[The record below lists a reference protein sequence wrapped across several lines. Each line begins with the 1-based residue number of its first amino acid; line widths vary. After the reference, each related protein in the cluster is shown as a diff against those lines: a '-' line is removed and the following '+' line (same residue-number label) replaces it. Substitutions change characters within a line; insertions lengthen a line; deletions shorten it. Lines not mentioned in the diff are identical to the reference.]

1 MKKFSCAA
9 VVAVALVLSGCSN
22 ILSGLHESVHS
33 IGTVSLRLD
42 MSASSLSTSSVMQ
55 PDLRPDES
63 LTISEFTLVG
73 TGPGGARVER
83 EFARTA
89 AVDALRLA
97 PGEWNFTVEA
107 KNDRGT
113 VLGTG
118 SSPLTVRGGQS
129 SSLSITVRDLEEKG
143 TLGFNFKSGN
153 TEEKVDLAD
162 LEDFRVKYQRAPVT
176 TDEGWE
182 ELAITEEGDYHVSK
196 ELDPGTYEIRII
208 SGSNAEL
215 SHFSARIVSN
225 IVTSGS
231 ARISK
236 DDLPGKVA
244 IEVEDNTTGPADP
257 GDGTIG
263 GGLVNDETSGET
275 PFEIT
280 AITITGRTATV
291 EVKNDQDLALTYTW
305 RQDGVLQET
314 ASGDSF
320 TFTGE
325 PGTTTTIAVTVSGG
339 ESEVTRSIRFTIR
352 REVGSIGPAGGM
364 IVYVDE
370 DNDHE
375 WSYMEAAPDRIVQE
389 LWALSS
395 FAAGNPNPIVFNPWG
410 SVPVGAPIGRGF
422 QVGDG
427 IDNHQNALDEIAK
440 AEENNVTRTSPD
452 ASRYADTISVFTYLE
467 TEQKEDGWVVP
478 SWEEAQVSAQVIAR
492 TSVEGFTQKAGIDGL
507 SANAGI
513 VTSNIVAVNV
523 GEGGSDVF
531 WFLRLGLDGKR
542 YNPIENQARA
552 PNENL
557 RGIPT
562 STPSIIRPIR
572 VF

>member
-42 MSASSLSTSSVMQ
+42 MSASSLSASSLSASSIMQ
-55 PDLRPDES
+55 PDLSPDES

-97 PGEWNFTVEA
+97 PGEWKFTVEA

-118 SSPLTVRGGQS
+118 SSSLTVRGGQS

-143 TLGFNFKSGN
+143 TLRFNFIKVENGEVS
-153 TEEKVDLAD
+153 EERMQDEDLAD
-162 LEDFRVKYQRAPVT
+162 LFIVEYQRAPAT
-176 TDEGWE
+176 YAERWE

-196 ELDPGTYEIRII
+196 ELDPGTYEIRIM
-208 SGSNAEL
+208 SDSNAEL
-215 SHFSARIVSN
+215 SRLSARIVSN
-225 IVTSGS
+225 IVTSGI

-236 DDLPGKVA
+236 EDLPGKVE
-244 IEVEDNTTGPADP
+244 IEVEDNTTGPDDP

-305 RQDGVLQET
+305 KQDGDVQET
-314 ASGDSF
+314 ASGESF

-325 PGTTTTIAVTVSGG
+325 HGTRTTIAVTVSGG
-339 ESEVTRSIRFTIR
+339 ASEVTSSIRFTIR

-375 WSYMEAAPDRIVQE
+375 WSYMEAAPDSIVQE
-389 LWALSS
+389 LWARTRVQEES
-395 FAAGNPNPIVFNPWG
+395 NPNPVIFSPWSEIMIGSISETGIGDGVHNHKAALAALEEARLEELPRTARDTFDHVDDSISIFHELEDKYGDIGWILPSFDEAKLVG
-410 SVPVGAPIGRGF
+410 SV
-422 QVGDG
+422 
-427 IDNHQNALDEIAK
+427 
-440 AEENNVTRTSPD
+440 
-452 ASRYADTISVFTYLE
+452 
-467 TEQKEDGWVVP
+467 
-478 SWEEAQVSAQVIAR
+478 VSAQEL
-492 TSVEGFTQKAGIDGL
+492 SGFTP
-507 SANAGI
+507 NAGI
-513 VTSNIVAVNV
+513 SDLRSDDSGIITSNVRYRKV
-523 GEGGSDVF
+523 GDVGF
-531 WFLRLGLDGKR
+531 YSYVYVPLDGIVSG
-542 YNPIENQARA
+542 PLATAQFFVI
-552 PNENL
+552 NE
-557 RGIPT
+557 
-562 STPSIIRPIR
+562 IIRPIR